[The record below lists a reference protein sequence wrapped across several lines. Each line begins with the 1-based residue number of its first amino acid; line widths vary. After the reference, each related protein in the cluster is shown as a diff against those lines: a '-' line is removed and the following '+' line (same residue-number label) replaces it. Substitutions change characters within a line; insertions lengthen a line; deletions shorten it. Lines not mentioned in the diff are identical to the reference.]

1 VRLTR
6 GPGAVV
12 IDEARLE
19 RQVFVLT
26 VAELTECLVTVVLVL
41 YTLGVTHR
49 VGRTFFPG
57 GHSKVLERL
66 TPLQVVC

>member
-1 VRLTR
+1 MRLTR

-49 VGRTFFPG
+49 VGRTFSR
-57 GHSKVLERL
+57 HSKVLERL
-66 TPLQVVC
+66 TLLQVVC

>member
-1 VRLTR
+1 MRLTR

-49 VGRTFFPG
+49 VGRTFFPSR
-57 GHSKVLERL
+57 HSKVLERL